1 LGGNI
6 GCFANVAGQYWG
18 HRDEK
23 CSGDGHGLSDE
34 WSVLRDHLP
43 VDLEAGLQNGIESGQ
58 EARFS
63 GGNHSA
69 TKVDRK
75 LHGGNN
81 DVE

>member
-1 LGGNI
+1 
-6 GCFANVAGQYWG
+6 
-18 HRDEK
+18 
-23 CSGDGHGLSDE
+23 LSDE
-34 WSVLRDHLP
+34 LSVLRDHLP

-69 TKVDRK
+69 TKVNRK